1 MKKYF
6 ILLFATLALN
16 VNAQNDKCCETPEC
30 KKTEAGNVH
39 MGKNPKAM
47 LWKSVKEEDKEAF
60 KALMKEY
67 HAERKAVIEK
77 NRGKKLEKGQKPTE
91 EQMDAFMKQGYAKRK
106 ALLELEEKYYGK
118 FRKFLAPPRQ
128 HRQLRVMVSIADITT
143 ARLSVAAIMAKNTS
157 LARNTMMPSVALSAT
172 HVPIRRNVPIRKIAP
187 RSRSVK
193 PRKIALRNRSVKPRS
208 RRTTEDV

>member
-30 KKTEAGNVH
+30 KKAEAGNVH

-67 HAERKAVIEK
+67 HAERKAVMEK

-106 ALLELEEKYYGK
+106 ALLDLEEK
-118 FRKFLAPPRQ
+118 
-128 HRQLRVMVSIADITT
+128 
-143 ARLSVAAIMAKNTS
+143 
-157 LARNTMMPSVALSAT
+157 
-172 HVPIRRNVPIRKIAP
+172 
-187 RSRSVK
+187 
-193 PRKIALRNRSVKPRS
+193 
-208 RRTTEDV
+208 

>member
-106 ALLELEEKYYGK
+106 ALLDLEEKYYGK
-118 FRKFLAPPRQ
+118 FRKFLAPWQAAQAVKVDGFNGQRNNHKAFRGGNHGKKHQYGNKHHDAKCGAKCDACPKKQ
-128 HRQLRVMVSIADITT
+128 ECADKKDCPKKQECE
-143 ARLSVAAIMAKNTS
+143 AKKDCPKKQECD
-157 LARNTMMPSVALSAT
+157 A
-172 HVPIRRNVPIRKIAP
+172 K
-187 RSRSVK
+187 K
-193 PRKIALRNRSVKPRS
+193 
-208 RRTTEDV
+208 